1 MASEVHRY
9 KVGDIEVA
17 VVPDGF
23 RMVPLDNYIM
33 NASKEEINAALAAAG
48 LTQGGTVGF
57 VDERRVGVPGT
68 VGRVWGRRGVPVR
81 PRVQISSPWRYLVLV
96 VAVPAGRRWWN
107 GNETMAADALMA
119 LVRGMQATTASAAVV
134 GEGAPSHQDG
144 RLPRIGV
151 PLIARPP

>member
-1 MASEVHRY
+1 M
-9 KVGDIEVA
+9 
-17 VVPDGF
+17 
-23 RMVPLDNYIM
+23 
-33 NASKEEINAALAAAG
+33 
-48 LTQGGTVGF
+48 
-57 VDERRVGVPGT
+57 PGT